1 MPGLVDP
8 QSIPDSPADLIEP
21 RTKAAALFVVLGG
34 AVVIL
39 GSFLPWASV
48 TTVFGTIGRTGMEG
62 GDGVITLLLGLSIV
76 GCGITAATNP
86 KFWWRVPVLL
96 GAAVAAFAWFE
107 YRDIAAKLAA
117 LAPNPYVAM
126 STGAGIWVL
135 HVGALVTVCGATSL
149 GRKS

>member
-1 MPGLVDP
+1 MPGLLEP
-8 QSIPDSPADLIEP
+8 QSIPHSPADVIEP

-39 GSFLPWASV
+39 GSFLPWATV

-62 GDGVITLLLGLSIV
+62 GDGVLTLLLGLSIV
-76 GCGITAATNP
+76 GCGISAATAA
-86 KFWWRVPVLL
+86 KFWWRIPVLL

-107 YRDIAAKLAA
+107 YQNIASKLATVA
-117 LAPNPYVAM
+117 SNPYVT
-126 STGAGIWVL
+126 SSIGAGIWVL